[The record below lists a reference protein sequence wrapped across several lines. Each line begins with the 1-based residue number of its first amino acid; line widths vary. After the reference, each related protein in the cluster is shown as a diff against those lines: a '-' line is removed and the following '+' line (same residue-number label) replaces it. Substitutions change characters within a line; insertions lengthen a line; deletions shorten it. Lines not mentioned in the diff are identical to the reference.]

1 MFNQRRVNKV
11 SRRFSLLLFLWLV
24 FQIQLADIFF
34 QLPVCE
40 CPLAL
45 SQLNFWS
52 SVSIVRVFFVG
63 NIACTWIAVSWF
75 GIASQFDISPF
86 AFCETWLW
94 TWRFDLNIHI
104 KLQKTE
110 LWKQYIDSCNAIRFW
125 NIAQFV
131 ITVVAVISLAM
142 KQFMCIKFHREKD
155 TSPILQEINSNFKEC
170 AIFPSR
176 IKTIVSRKFSR
187 IRNAI
192 SEPKI
197 GHVTDRCACYHWWPD
212 KPRIVWRYRIDMLL
226 FIYTV
231 CLHLE

>member
-1 MFNQRRVNKV
+1 MFDQRRVNKV

-45 SQLNFWS
+45 SQLNFWW

-63 NIACTWIAVSWF
+63 NIACTWIAVWRF

-110 LWKQYIDSCNAIRFW
+110 PLKAIYRLVQCNPLLKHRTICHHSSCSHKLGNE
-125 NIAQFV
+125 
-131 ITVVAVISLAM
+131 TVHVYQV
-142 KQFMCIKFHREKD
+142 
-155 TSPILQEINSNFKEC
+155 
-170 AIFPSR
+170 PSR
-176 IKTIVSRKFSR
+176 KR
-187 IRNAI
+187 
-192 SEPKI
+192 
-197 GHVTDRCACYHWWPD
+197 H
-212 KPRIVWRYRIDMLL
+212 KPNFTRD
-226 FIYTV
+226 
-231 CLHLE
+231 